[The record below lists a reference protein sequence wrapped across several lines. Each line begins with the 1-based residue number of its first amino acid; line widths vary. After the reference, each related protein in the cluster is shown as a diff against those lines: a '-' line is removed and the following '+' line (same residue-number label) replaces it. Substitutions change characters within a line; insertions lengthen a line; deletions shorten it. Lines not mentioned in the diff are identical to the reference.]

1 MQIGAAAIDRA
12 LAANGRAGT
21 VNELAIRGMFN
32 GWRFALAGVFCLLL
46 NAGHLRRM
54 SRADW
59 VGGVIVGAFFAAG
72 MLLQVYGLRYTLP
85 SVSSFLTAL
94 PIFAPV
100 AQSILMRR
108 PVGRIVWL
116 SVAIAVVGIG
126 VLAASGSDA
135 QARDPLVHAAP
146 FPYLGE
152 ILTILGAMMFAAEI
166 LCVDKFGQH
175 ANASR
180 LTVVMLLT
188 AGVISLA
195 IGLAAG
201 GAALQRASVVG
212 LLVRDRSFTW
222 SLAGLVLISSVLALQ
237 LMNMWQ
243 PRIAPATA
251 TVVYCLEPVFGTVF
265 SVLFGTETLT

>member
-1 MQIGAAAIDRA
+1 
-12 LAANGRAGT
+12 
-21 VNELAIRGMFN
+21 
-32 GWRFALAGVFCLLL
+32 
-46 NAGHLRRM
+46 
-54 SRADW
+54 
-59 VGGVIVGAFFAAG
+59 

-100 AQSILMRR
+100 AQSIVMRR
-108 PVGRIVWL
+108 RVGGIVWL
-116 SVAIAVVGIG
+116 SVGIAVVGIG
-126 VLAASGSDA
+126 VLAISGTDA
-135 QARDPLVHAAP
+135 TTRGPLVHRPPIP
-146 FPYLGE
+146 FFGE

-166 LCVDKFGQH
+166 LCVDRFGQH

-188 AGVISLA
+188 AGFISLA

-201 GAALQRASVVG
+201 GGALQRPSMVN
-212 LLVRDRSFTW
+212 LLIHDGSFTW
-222 SLAGLVLISSVLALQ
+222 SLTGLVVFSSVLALQ

-265 SVLFGTETLT
+265 SVMFGTESLTASTIVGGAIILCAVLTISQKPGTSPHAVTAAALGVPLD